1 MKKSGDFIIFDEGD
15 AVRISEIRAVYKDT
29 EKDRTLIMFSGLP
42 YNTKFWTEESIE
54 DILNIIKGK
63 K

>member
-29 EKDRTLIMFSGLP
+29 EKDRTLIMFSGLS
-42 YNTKFWTEESIE
+42 YDTKFWTEESIE